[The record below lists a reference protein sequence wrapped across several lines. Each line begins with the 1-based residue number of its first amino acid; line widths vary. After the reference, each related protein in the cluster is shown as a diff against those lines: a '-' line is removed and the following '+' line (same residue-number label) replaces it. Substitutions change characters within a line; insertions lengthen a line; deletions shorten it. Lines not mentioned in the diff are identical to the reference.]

1 MNKMFSNFRARM
13 DEAEISRATRH
24 LDNHLLR
31 DIGLP
36 PRPKQPTIGH
46 F

>member
-1 MNKMFSNFRARM
+1 MQNLAKAMRNRM
-13 DEAEISRATRH
+13 DRINTEYALRH

-36 PRPKQPTIGH
+36 ERDRRHPFGP

>member
-1 MNKMFSNFRARM
+1 MNWMIATFRSQLDAAATRN
-13 DEAEISRATRH
+13 ATRH

-36 PRPKQPTIGH
+36 ERTEKRT
-46 F
+46 FYSF

>member
-1 MNKMFSNFRARM
+1 MNRMLSAFRSQM
-13 DEAEISRATRH
+13 DGTATRKSLRH

-36 PRPKQPTIGH
+36 ERDKLSRFGR

>member
-1 MNKMFSNFRARM
+1 MNILNNLRGQMR
-13 DEAEISRATRH
+13 EAEIRWATRH

-36 PRPKQPTIGH
+36 ERQQNRQH
-46 F
+46 YRL